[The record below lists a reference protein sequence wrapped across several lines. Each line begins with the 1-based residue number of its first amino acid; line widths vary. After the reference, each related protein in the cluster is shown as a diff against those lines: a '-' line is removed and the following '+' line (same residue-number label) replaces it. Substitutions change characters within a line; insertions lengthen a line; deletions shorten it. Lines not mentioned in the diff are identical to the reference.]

1 MGLENIVV
9 RGAREHNLKG
19 IDVTIPRNTL
29 TVITGPSGSG
39 KSSLAFDTIYA
50 EGQRRYVESLSA
62 YARQFLEQM
71 QKPAVDS
78 IDGLS
83 PAISID
89 QKSASRNPRSIVGTV
104 TEIYDYLRLLFA
116 NVGRQH
122 CTQCGDPVARQS
134 AEQIVEAIESGY
146 RGKEVTLLAPV
157 VQRRKGHYKP
167 LFEKLRQDGFVRAV
181 VDGELMRLDAPAEL
195 DKKKFHT
202 IDVVVDRLK
211 VDPGRVNRLLDAVE
225 KATALAEG
233 AVRVQ
238 QGQASRT
245 FSERNACARCGI
257 SYDELK
263 PAHFSF
269 NSPMGACPDCQG
281 LGVRRKV
288 DPGLIVPDPSKS
300 FNDGAVA
307 TLDGASAFW
316 YGQMI
321 ETVAQAYGV
330 DLDAPWSELPKE
342 HRRLLLF
349 GTGGREHDFR
359 LKGKSGASAY
369 RFRSDFEGIIPNLER
384 RYKKTES
391 EWIREWI
398 ESYMAETPC
407 PACKG
412 RRLKPAALATR
423 VGPHNIADIAEM
435 TVERARD
442 ALNAIEFTPHEAQ
455 IAREILKELAAR
467 LTFLIDVGL
476 DYLTLGRRTSTLS
489 GGESQRIRLATQ
501 IGSGLVGVLYILDE
515 PSIGLHQ
522 KDNLRLLSTLRRLR
536 DLGNTLLV
544 VEHDFETMEAADW
557 LIDLGPG
564 AGEHG
569 GRVVA
574 AGPPAKVR
582 QDPHSLT
589 GRYLSGAMAIEV
601 PSERRAPRGWLAV
614 RGAREHNLRGV
625 DVDVPLGVLTVVT
638 GVSGSG
644 KSTLID
650 EVLYRYLARKVH
662 GATAQPGAVDAV
674 GGVEQ
679 VDKVVEI
686 DQSPIGRTPRSNP
699 VTYTGAFTPVRELFA
714 ATPLARQRGYSPGR
728 FSFNVKGGRCETCG
742 GDGQILIEMHFL
754 PDVSI
759 PCEACAGKRYNRDTL
774 EVTYR
779 GKSIYDVLD
788 MTVDEALAFFE
799 HVPRVRGVLQ
809 TLQDVGLG
817 YMRLGQSSTTLSG
830 GEAQRIKIA
839 SELRKRATG
848 RTFYVLDE
856 PTTGLHAHDIRRL
869 IEVLRRLTSSG
880 NTVVVIEHNLDVVKT
895 ADYIIDLGPDGGER
909 GGRVVAKGTPEQVA
923 AGDTHTGLYLRAV
936 LARGGRAPRQ
946 AGGARRSAPVA
957 APARAARPGGGGG
970 AR

>member
-1 MGLENIVV
+1 MGLDNIVI

-71 QKPAVDS
+71 QKPSVDS
-78 IDGLS
+78 IEGLS

-89 QKSASRNPRSIVGTV
+89 QKGASRNPRSIVGTV
-104 TEIYDYLRLLFA
+104 TEIYDYMRLLFA
-116 NVGRQH
+116 NVGRQF
-122 CTQCGDPVARQS
+122 CYKCGDRVTRQS
-134 AEQIVEAIESGY
+134 AEQIVDALEAEY
-146 RGKEVTLLAPV
+146 KGKEVTLMAPV

-181 VDGELMRLDAPAEL
+181 VDGHLMRLDEPIEL
-195 DKKKFHT
+195 DKNRFHT

-211 VDPGRVNRLLDAVE
+211 VDPARMNRLLDGVE

-233 AVRVQ
+233 AVKVQ
-238 QGQASRT
+238 RGQVART
-245 FSERNACARCGI
+245 WSERNACARCGI
-257 SYDELK
+257 SYEELK

-269 NSPMGACPDCQG
+269 NAPMGACQECQG

-288 DPGLIVPDPSKS
+288 DPGLIVPDTSKS
-300 FNDGAVA
+300 FHEGAVA

-321 ETVAQAYGV
+321 ETLATAYGI
-330 DLDAPWSELPKE
+330 DLDAPWSKLPRE
-342 HRRLLLF
+342 HRRLLLH
-349 GTGGREHDFR
+349 GTGGQEHDFR

-384 RYKKTES
+384 RYKQTES
-391 EWIREWI
+391 DWIREWI

-407 PACKG
+407 PACRG
-412 RRLKPAALATR
+412 RRLKPAALSTR
-423 VGPHNIADIAEM
+423 VGPHNIAALTDM
-435 TVERARD
+435 TVERARGAIA
-442 ALNAIEFTPHEAQ
+442 ALKLNDQETQ
-455 IAREILKELAAR
+455 IAREILKELDAR

-476 DYLTLGRRTSTLS
+476 DYLTLSRRTSSLS

-522 KDNLRLLSTLRRLR
+522 KDNLRLLGTLRRLR
-536 DLGNTLLV
+536 DLGNTVLI

-574 AGPPAKVR
+574 VGPPSEIRKNAE
-582 QDPHSLT
+582 SLT

-601 PSERRAPRGWLAV
+601 PAERRSARGWLKIKK
-614 RGAREHNLRGV
+614 AREHNLKRINV
-625 DVDVPLGVLTVVT
+625 AVPLGVLTVVT

-650 EVLYRYLARKVH
+650 EVLYRYLARRLNRSTVK
-662 GATAQPGAVDAV
+662 PGAVDAV
-674 GGVEQ
+674 MGIEQ
-679 VDKVVEI
+679 IDKVIEI

-699 VTYTGAFTPVRELFA
+699 VTYTGAFTPIRELFA
-714 ATPLARQRGYSPGR
+714 GTPLSRQRGYAPGR
-728 FSFNVKGGRCETCG
+728 FSFNVKGGRCETCS
-742 GDGQILIEMHFL
+742 GDGVILIEMHFL

-759 PCEACAGKRYNRDTL
+759 PCESCGAKRYNRDTL
-774 EVTYR
+774 SVTYR
-779 GKSIYDVLD
+779 GKNIYDVLN
-788 MTVDEALAFFE
+788 MTVDEALVFFE
-799 HVPRVRGVLQ
+799 HIPRVCNVLQ
-809 TLQDVGLG
+809 TLQEVGLG
-817 YMRLGQSSTTLSG
+817 YMRLGQSSTTRSG

-848 RTFYVLDE
+848 RTFYILDE
-856 PTTGLHAHDIRRL
+856 PTTGLHAHDIQRL
-869 IEVLRRLTSSG
+869 IKVLRRLTRSG
-880 NTVVVIEHNLDVVKT
+880 NTVVVIEHNLDVIKT

-909 GGRVVAKGTPEQVA
+909 GGRVVAKGTPEKVA
-923 AGDTHTGLYLRAV
+923 AGDSYTGQFLRPVLGRSRTAV
-936 LARGGRAPRQ
+936 RTRGRTS
-946 AGGARRSAPVA
+946 RSAPVA
-957 APARAARPGGGGG
+957 APAPAARPRKRRGS
-970 AR
+970 R